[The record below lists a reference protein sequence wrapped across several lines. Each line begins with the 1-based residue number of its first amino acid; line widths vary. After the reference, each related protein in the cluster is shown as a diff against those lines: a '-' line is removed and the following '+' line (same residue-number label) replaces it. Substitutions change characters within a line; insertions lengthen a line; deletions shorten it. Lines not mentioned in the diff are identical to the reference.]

1 MDRFKFFY
9 NNLWRQYTVTATSEH
24 ENFPVENCQHRDFN
38 KRWHSQHGA
47 GSGWGN
53 FRIESGVN
61 DRLDFKDNGG
71 TTRAASLTPGEYNA
85 DEIAAHIETQMD
97 ATPSADT
104 FTVEYLDAS
113 NKFKI
118 TDDAGNFELLWNT
131 GANKA
136 RSIAGTIGFSDA
148 ADDTGAANYTAD
160 NIRIHSEERLLED
173 LLAVQDIYAMILV
186 GFNFQSTATVEAIF
200 SSDGWT
206 TIAEAIAF
214 TIQNKILVLQWD
226 TPKQYRYI
234 GIRIKDVNNPD
245 LYASTGFAFAGGQ
258 FQPNISFT
266 ADGDIDPVD
275 PSIVQASENGQESSI
290 QLDHYDVLSYVFS
303 VRGAAQKAIYDAVF
317 AEVGYSKS
325 LFICEDPDLPLTTTR
340 YVAINRWHWI
350 PVLRSIPLW
359 TLSVEFR
366 EMR

>member
-85 DEIAAHIETQMD
+85 DELAAHIETQMD

-104 FTVEYLDAS
+104 FAVEYLDAS

-118 TDDAGNFELLWNT
+118 TDDAGTFELLWNT

-136 RSIAGTIGFSDA
+136 RSIAGTIGFNDA

-160 NIRIHSEERLLED
+160 NIRIHSEERLSID
-173 LLAVQDIYAMILV
+173 FGAAQDINGVMFK
-186 GFNFQSTATVEAIF
+186 GDNFSASASVKAEFST
-200 SSDGWT
+200 DNWT
-206 TIAEAIAF
+206 SVAESIAF
-214 TIQNKILVLQWD
+214 TLQDGVNVLQWD
-226 TPKQYRYI
+226 TAKNYRYA
-234 GIRIKDVNNPD
+234 RIWMRDRENSD
-245 LYASTGFAFAGGQ
+245 LYVSMGIVFMGGQ

-275 PSIVQASENGQESSI
+275 PSIIQASENGQESSI
-290 QLDHYDVLSYVFS
+290 QLDHYDVLSHVFS

-340 YVAINRWHWI
+340 YVAINRWHWT

-359 TLSVEFR
+359 TLSAEFR